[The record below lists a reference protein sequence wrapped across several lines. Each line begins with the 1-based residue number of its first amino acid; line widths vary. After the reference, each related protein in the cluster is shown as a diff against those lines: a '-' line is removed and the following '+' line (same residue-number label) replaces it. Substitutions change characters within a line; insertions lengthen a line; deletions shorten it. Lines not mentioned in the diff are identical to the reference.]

1 MKLTGKSDT
10 YSFNPEKDAI
20 QLTGKFNMAFKGLN
34 QHKHPVLIK
43 LLHPDLSRK
52 LDSIQQFKNEFEL
65 RIDHPNIISATE
77 YIVHANQHHII
88 RPWVDGKDLSKKLR
102 GHSVIKAIAIVKSI
116 LQALDALHQQQI
128 LHLDVQPKNIIL
140 GTNQNVYL
148 TDLGLA
154 QKISTHYDRKPFN
167 IYYSAP
173 EQILNHT
180 KLYNPSTDLY
190 AVGMVFFELLL
201 GRKPLNDK
209 HPEILMNLILAA
221 PLINEEVNDL
231 LFDVVKKATSKPRFN
246 LPPSRLSN
254 QELHEELM
262 ASQQNRY
269 QSATEFIAALDNL
282 TEEAFKTKSWWK
294 FW

>member
-1 MKLTGKSDT
+1 MKLTGQLNT

-34 QHKHPVLIK
+34 QHQQPVLIK
-43 LLHPDLSRK
+43 LLHPDLSRN

-65 RIDHPNIISATE
+65 RIDHPNIISAIE

-102 GHSVIKAIAIVKSI
+102 GHSVIKVIAIVKSV
-116 LQALDALHQQQI
+116 LQALDALHQQQV

-140 GTNQNVYL
+140 GTNQQVYL

-154 QKISTHYDRKPFN
+154 QKISTYYHRKPFN

-190 AVGMVFFELLL
+190 AVGMLFFELLL

-254 QELHEELM
+254 QELNDELM
-262 ASQQNRY
+262 ASQQHRY